1 MELPPPDLYVSV
13 VHVFHDCNLD
23 KKKKKTISLSIFSF
37 KTNQNPIQNVA
48 KKKGI

>member
-23 KKKKKTISLSIFSF
+23 KKNKTISLSIFSF
-37 KTNQNPIQNVA
+37 KTNQNPKQNVA